1 MVNKPDKPIDYLIDK
16 LSNPTVKRVF
26 ILGPPGSE
34 RKEFAKRTKDKFP
47 LVVIEAGSLLKKE
60 LTKKTDNAAAIQKA
74 FENRVLVP
82 DDVVIDILHKKI

>member
-1 MVNKPDKPIDYLIDK
+1 M
-16 LSNPTVKRVF
+16 KRVF

-60 LTKKTDNAAAIQKA
+60 LTKKTDNAAAIQKS
-74 FENRVLVP
+74 FENRVLGKLSVSENFN
-82 DDVVIDILHKKI
+82 DNSKNE